1 MLGLA
6 PAHTRPASPAP
17 GLDSAGLIRVKRMR
31 RLSSDTE
38 AEAEL
43 RTKEAAGVADLHY
56 YTASPLG
63 GAQGW
68 TQSDMEQ
75 SSIGE
80 QRRHSVPHSSLSLIT
95 AGIPT
100 STYYTTASA
109 QDTEPES
116 PVKYHEAAPSSAAE
130 TGHDTFS
137 DFVTLVCQEAGQGA
151 GPRSP
156 TKLVSYYS
164 ASMFPAAPTPPMAR
178 PVSGAKSPGRE
189 VRVSPGSSPDPLPRT
204 ILYTYGGPGAGA
216 ATIAIPE
223 SLAPANLSIVQP
235 QQPKL
240 SSAPGKAPG
249 PASIRWTSS
258 NGAFIGD
265 IDSSSIAYDLMT
277 PMISGPSE
285 GGQPGATLHLADGR
299 M

>member
-1 MLGLA
+1 MNLLMF
-6 PAHTRPASPAP
+6 S
-17 GLDSAGLIRVKRMR
+17 SAELLISSLLL
-31 RLSSDTE
+31 LSS
-38 AEAEL
+38 
-43 RTKEAAGVADLHY
+43 V
-56 YTASPLG
+56 
-63 GAQGW
+63 
-68 TQSDMEQ
+68 
-75 SSIGE
+75 
-80 QRRHSVPHSSLSLIT
+80 
-95 AGIPT
+95 
-100 STYYTTASA
+100 
-109 QDTEPES
+109 
-116 PVKYHEAAPSSAAE
+116 
-130 TGHDTFS
+130 
-137 DFVTLVCQEAGQGA
+137 
-151 GPRSP
+151 
-156 TKLVSYYS
+156 
-164 ASMFPAAPTPPMAR
+164 
-178 PVSGAKSPGRE
+178 
-189 VRVSPGSSPDPLPRT
+189 
-204 ILYTYGGPGAGA
+204 PGAGA